1 MLMKWEFNSQLEN
14 KVIFLGPATILDRM
28 GLTCMWKI
36 DIVVDNM
43 KRFCFLRQFFSC
55 WPKKNNENQM
65 CLFGIYI

>member
-14 KVIFLGPATILDRM
+14 KVIFSGPATILDRM
-28 GLTCMWKI
+28 GLTCIWKI

-55 WPKKNNENQM
+55 
-65 CLFGIYI
+65 